1 VTGAPESPAA
11 GGGQGY
17 GGYGCTVALSWV
29 GRRWQALR
37 QASPPVDHLAE
48 ALVRYLNDSSDRLA
62 AAITYY
68 GFLCLFP
75 LLLLLGSVVGFVV
88 RGDPSR
94 QRELLTHIGD
104 FVPDSLADRLLQL
117 VAERAGI
124 TGLLG
129 LVGLIVAGLGWVEAL
144 RQSLRAVWHQEPH
157 AGNIAIKKLLDL
169 LIIAGLGAT
178 LILSVAVSGF
188 ATSLTGQGLSLLG
201 IDQDQGLAR
210 AVLRVVALV
219 LALASDVAILTYLLL
234 WLPKTAEPFRR
245 VLRGA
250 LLGAILLEAAKYLGF
265 YYFGILISR
274 GTDLYGASLAAAF
287 GLLLWI
293 NVMARLVLF
302 TAAWTVTAPYR
313 VDVRPSG
320 TSPEPEPSGAVD

>member
-1 VTGAPESPAA
+1 MRRIR
-11 GGGQGY
+11 
-17 GGYGCTVALSWV
+17 CTVAHSWV
-29 GRRWQALR
+29 GERWQALR
-37 QASPPVDHLAE
+37 RAFPQLDHLGK
-48 ALVRYLNDSSDRLA
+48 ALARYFDDSGDRLA

-88 RGDPSR
+88 RGDPDR
-94 QRELLTHIGD
+94 QRGLLVHLGD
-104 FVPDSLADRLLQL
+104 FVPDSLGDRLIQL

-124 TGLLG
+124 TGILG
-129 LVGLIVAGLGWVEAL
+129 LIGLVVAGLGWVDAL
-144 RQSLRAVWHQEPH
+144 RESLRAVWHQEPN
-157 AGNIAIKKLLDL
+157 AGNIAVKKLQDTLV
-169 LIIAGLGAT
+169 IAGLGGT
-178 LILSVAVSGF
+178 LLLSVAVSVF
-188 ATSLTGQGLSLLG
+188 ATSLTGQALSLLG
-201 IDQDQGLAR
+201 SPQDEALSR
-210 AVLRVVALV
+210 AVLRVVAV
-219 LALASDVAILTYLLL
+219 ALALASNVAILAYLLV
-234 WLPKTAEPFRR
+234 WLPKTAQPLRR
-245 VLRGA
+245 VLKGA

-265 YYFGILISR
+265 YYFGILITR

-320 TSPEPEPSGAVD
+320 TSPEPKPPGTAD

>member
-1 VTGAPESPAA
+1 ML
-11 GGGQGY
+11 
-17 GGYGCTVALSWV
+17 LSRV
-29 GRRWQALR
+29 GDRWQALR
-37 QASPPVDHLAE
+37 RASPRVDHLGKAV
-48 ALVRYLNDSSDRLA
+48 ARYFDDNGDRLA

-75 LLLLLGSVVGFVV
+75 LLLLLGSVVGFLV
-88 RGDPSR
+88 RDDPSR
-94 QRELLTHIGD
+94 QHELLAHLGD
-104 FVPDSLADRLLQL
+104 FVPDSLADRLVQL

-129 LVGLIVAGLGWVEAL
+129 LVGLIVAGLGWVDAL
-144 RQSLRAVWHQEPH
+144 RESLRSMWHQEPH
-157 AGNIAIKKLLDL
+157 TGNIAVKKLQDL
-169 LIIAGLGAT
+169 LIIAGLGGT
-178 LILSVAVSGF
+178 LLLSVAVSGA
-188 ATSLTGQGLSLLG
+188 ATSLTSQALSLLG
-201 IDQDQGLAR
+201 IAEEQGFSR
-210 AVLRVVALV
+210 GVLRVVAMG
-219 LALASDVAILTYLLL
+219 LALASNVAILAYLLL
-234 WLPKTAEPFRR
+234 WLPKNADPFRR

-250 LLGAILLEAAKYLGF
+250 LLGAVLLEAAKYLGF
-265 YYFGILISR
+265 YYFGILIGR
-274 GTDLYGASLAAAF
+274 GTDLYGGSLAAAF

>member
-1 VTGAPESPAA
+1 MRRICCPV
-11 GGGQGY
+11 
-17 GGYGCTVALSWV
+17 VHSWV
-29 GRRWQALR
+29 GDRWQALR
-37 QASPPVDHLAE
+37 RAFPRLDHLGK
-48 ALVRYLNDSSDRLA
+48 ALARYFDDSGDRLA

-68 GFLCLFP
+68 GFLCIFP

-88 RGDPSR
+88 RGDPDR
-94 QRELLTHIGD
+94 QRDLLSHLGD
-104 FVPDSLADRLLQL
+104 FVPDSLGDRLVQL

-124 TGLLG
+124 TGFLG
-129 LVGLIVAGLGWVEAL
+129 LVGLVVAGLGWVDAL
-144 RQSLRAVWHQEPH
+144 RESLRAVWHQEPH
-157 AGNIAIKKLLDL
+157 AGNIVVKKLQDTLV
-169 LIIAGLGAT
+169 IVGLGGT
-178 LILSVAVSGF
+178 LLLSVAVSVS
-188 ATSLTGQGLSLLG
+188 ATWLTSQALSLLG
-201 IDQDQGLAR
+201 ISQDEGLSH
-210 AVLRVVALV
+210 AVLRAVAV
-219 LALASDVAILTYLLL
+219 ALALASNVAILAYLLL
-234 WLPKTAEPFRR
+234 WLPKTTEPLRR
-245 VLRGA
+245 VLGGA

-320 TSPEPEPSGAVD
+320 TSPEPRPSGAAD